1 VFSLTHTHWFV
12 LAYAHAE
19 VAEGLPYNHKADVY
33 SFGIILWELTA
44 GKKPFVG
51 LNRES
56 FYERIVHGGERP
68 PLNKKWPTELR
79 QLIKEC
85 WDVDINSRPN
95 FGEILE
101 RMEALLS
108 KERGG
113 GKAKGRLGR
122 ISGLID
128 RHSTWF

>member
-1 VFSLTHTHWFV
+1 VGLSHTHCFSLWHAHT
-12 LAYAHAE
+12 E

-33 SFGIILWELTA
+33 SFGIILWELNA

-51 LNRES
+51 LSREL

-68 PLNKKWPTELR
+68 PLNKRWPTELC
-79 QLIKEC
+79 QLIKDC
-85 WDVDINSRPN
+85 WDVDIDSRPN
-95 FGEILE
+95 FGEIVDK
-101 RMEALLS
+101 MEALLS
-108 KERGG
+108 KEKDG
-113 GKAKGRLGR
+113 GKGKGRLGR